1 MSSKLT
7 ELEAFIQ
14 PIVASMDYELWGISL
29 LSRGSG
35 SILRVYIE
43 RTAGITLDD
52 CVSVSR
58 QISACLD
65 VEDPISGKYVL
76 EVSSPGIDRPLF
88 RLSHYALNTGKQ
100 IKVSLLSPFDGRKK
114 YQGTLSGT
122 DQETQEISMICEEHE
137 FSFPLEA
144 IDHANIVPG
153 F

>member
-7 ELEAFIQ
+7 ELEALIQ
-14 PIVASMDYELWGISL
+14 PIVASMDYELWGIRL

-35 SILRVYIE
+35 SVLRVYIE
-43 RTAGITLDD
+43 RADGITLDD
-52 CVSVSR
+52 CASVSR

-65 VEDPISGKYVL
+65 VEDPISGKYIL

-100 IKVSLLSPFDGRKK
+100 VRVSLLSPFDGRKK
-114 YQGTLSGT
+114 YQGTLLSA
-122 DQETQEISMICEEHE
+122 DQKTREISMICEEHE
-137 FSFPLEA
+137 FSFPFEA
-144 IDHANIVPG
+144 IDHANIVPS